1 MQRDKDIFKLMKETY
16 PLEPREEF
24 VESTSNKLKQ
34 RARKLNRKKKIKR
47 FPIASASIAICTLA
61 LSWFFFYGETNLF
74 TSSLSSLGKEEKPQ
88 SIVNHQDPLVFIYH
102 SHNTESFFSEAKTDD
117 ANQAFHED
125 RNISLVGERLRQ
137 SLLNKGVNSIH
148 DETDIMGILDE
159 KGLPFS
165 QSYTV
170 SRDPLNA
177 ALEKNQSIKM
187 AFDIHRDSAK
197 RIDTTVTLNGKD
209 YPRTA
214 FVVSQSSD
222 FFEDNLEFAEL
233 LHSKIEE
240 KYPTLSRGVLIKA
253 DTSKQ
258 NTYNQDLIEQ
268 SVLIEIGGVG
278 NTLEEEYRTVD
289 ILAEV
294 IEDILGNEP
303 Y

>member
-1 MQRDKDIFKLMKETY
+1 MHTDKDIFNLIKETY
-16 PLEPREEF
+16 RQEPKEEF
-24 VESTSNKLKQ
+24 VESTSKKLKPS
-34 RARKLNRKKKIKR
+34 ARKLNRKKKIKL

-74 TSSLSSLGKEEKPQ
+74 TSYLTSLGREEKPQ

-117 ANQAFHED
+117 SNQAFHED

-137 SLLNKGVNSIH
+137 SLLNKGVNSIL
-148 DETDIMGILDE
+148 DKTDIMGILEE

-165 QSYTV
+165 QSYTI

-187 AFDIHRDSAK
+187 VFDIHRDSAK
-197 RIDTTVTLNGKD
+197 RIDTNVTLNGKD

-222 FFEDNLEFAEL
+222 FFEENLEFAEL

-294 IEDILGNEP
+294 IEDILRNEP